1 MKLSYFEDTDTL
13 YIELLGTPSTESQ
26 EVAEGITLDLNDS
39 GQTVGIEIEQ
49 ASKRVNPVPSRSC
62 SARLP
67 RFPPD
72 SSLPVAESYICLEIF
87 PLR

>member
-49 ASKRVNPVPSRSC
+49 ASKRVD
-62 SARLP
+62 SAHIQMNLP
-67 RFPPD
+67 FFSGGIGDRK
-72 SSLPVAESYICLEIF
+72 
-87 PLR
+87 